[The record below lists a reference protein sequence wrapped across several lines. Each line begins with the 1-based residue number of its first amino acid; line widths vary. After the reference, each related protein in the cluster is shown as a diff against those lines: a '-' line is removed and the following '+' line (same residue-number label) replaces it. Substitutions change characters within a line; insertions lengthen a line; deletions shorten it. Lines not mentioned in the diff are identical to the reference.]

1 MIDKTMFLE
10 IINKIADNIILNKDL
25 LNELDMA
32 IGDSDH
38 GSNMARGFNEVKKK
52 LETLKDSDY
61 QTILKNI
68 AMTLISTVGG
78 ASGPLYG
85 TAFLKASSV
94 VGGKK
99 EIDSND
105 LIKIYEVVID
115 GIKQRGKS
123 DKGDKTMLDCIIPAY
138 ETFKSSVESGKDL
151 KEASKQAEQAALEG
165 VEYTKTIKALKGRAS
180 FLGER
185 SIGHQDPGATS
196 SHIIIKTISDV
207 VNS

>member
-38 GSNMARGFNEVKKK
+38 GSNMARGFSEVKKK

-61 QTILKNI
+61 QTILKSI

-85 TAFLKASSV
+85 TAFLKASSA
-94 VGGKK
+94 VGDR
-99 EIDSND
+99 EILDCND
-105 LIKIYEVVID
+105 IIKIYEAVIE

-123 DKGDKTMLDCIIPAY
+123 DKGDKTMLDSIIPAY
-138 ETFKSSVESGKDL
+138 EAFKSSVESGEDL
-151 KEASKQAEQAALEG
+151 KEASKQAEQAAFEG

-180 FLGER
+180 FLGDR

-196 SHIIIKTISDV
+196 SHIIIKIIADV

>member
-10 IINKIADNIILNKDL
+10 IINKIADNIISNKDL
-25 LNELDMA
+25 LNELDMV

-38 GSNMARGFNEVKKK
+38 GSNMARGFSEVKKK
-52 LETLKDSDY
+52 IETLKDSDY
-61 QTILKNI
+61 QTILKSI

-94 VGGKK
+94 VGGR
-99 EIDSND
+99 EELDCND

-123 DKGDKTMLDCIIPAY
+123 DKGDKTMLDSIIPAY
-138 ETFKSSVESGKDL
+138 EAFKSSVESGEDL

-180 FLGER
+180 FLGDR

-196 SHIIIKTISDV
+196 SHIIIKTIADV

>member
-10 IINKIADNIILNKDL
+10 IINKIADNIISNKDL

-38 GSNMARGFNEVKKK
+38 GSNMARGFSEVKKK
-52 LETLKDSDY
+52 IETLKDSDY
-61 QTILKNI
+61 QTILKSI

-94 VGGKK
+94 VGGR
-99 EIDSND
+99 EELESND
-105 LIKIYEVVID
+105 LIKMYEVVID

-123 DKGDKTMLDCIIPAY
+123 DKGDKTMLDSIIPAY
-138 ETFKSSVESGKDL
+138 EAFKLALESGKHL
-151 KEASKQAEQAALEG
+151 KEASKQAEQAAFEG
-165 VEYTKTIKALKGRAS
+165 VEYTKNIKALKGRAS
-180 FLGER
+180 FLGDR

>member
-10 IINKIADNIILNKDL
+10 IINKIADNIIVNKDL

-38 GSNMARGFNEVKKK
+38 GSNMARGFTEVKKK
-52 LETLKDSDY
+52 VETVKDSDY

-94 VGGKK
+94 VEGK
-99 EIDSND
+99 EVLESSD

-123 DKGDKTMLDCIIPAY
+123 YKGDKTMLDCIIPAY
-138 ETFKSSVESGKDL
+138 EAFKLSVEAGEDL
-151 KEASKQAEQAALEG
+151 KESCKKAEEAALDG

-180 FLGER
+180 FLGDR

-196 SHIIIKTISDV
+196 SHIIIKTILDV